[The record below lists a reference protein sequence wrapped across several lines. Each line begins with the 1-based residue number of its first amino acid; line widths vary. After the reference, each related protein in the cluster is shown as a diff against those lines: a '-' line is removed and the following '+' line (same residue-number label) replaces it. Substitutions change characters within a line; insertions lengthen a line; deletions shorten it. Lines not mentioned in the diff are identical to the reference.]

1 MVANIVWILITLLA
15 IVYYVIQFTLFS
27 DIQDYIGII
36 INSEKRVNDLM
47 NMNLRLNEIL
57 LINENISTEFNH
69 ISSNKTIV
77 LYTYLQEFL
86 LSTTN
91 LKDSQTQLSLKT
103 SNMNEDARKRI
114 NPENVVLELES
125 IPELP
130 NMISYNIWEAI
141 M

>member
-77 LYTYLQEFL
+77 LYTYL
-86 LSTTN
+86 
-91 LKDSQTQLSLKT
+91 
-103 SNMNEDARKRI
+103 
-114 NPENVVLELES
+114 
-125 IPELP
+125 
-130 NMISYNIWEAI
+130 
-141 M
+141 